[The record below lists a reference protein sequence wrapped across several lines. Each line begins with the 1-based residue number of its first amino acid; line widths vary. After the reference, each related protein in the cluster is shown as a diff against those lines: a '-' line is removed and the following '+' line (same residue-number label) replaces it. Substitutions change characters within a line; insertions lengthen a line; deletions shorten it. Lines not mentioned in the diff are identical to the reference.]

1 LEPTV
6 VFFSPPQTNQL
17 YVFKEGE
24 GQTYF
29 HLKAFK
35 KASDLIVVKGSISP
49 CEISYA
55 KNYLN
60 QMILPQANANFTS
73 TQADYMEMVSRAVES
88 IQKGKFD
95 KVVLSA
101 QKSVATAVNLG
112 DAFENMLQYTSAFVY
127 VFNYKGQVMIGAS
140 PELLMS
146 LKHNALKTV
155 ALGATSVTDQFSAKE
170 DLEHEQITAY
180 IDAQLIQSGYVYEKA
195 KRQAV
200 KAAHLFHLQT
210 PYTIQSKGINSDLL
224 MAMQLHPT
232 SAVCGWPFEPAL
244 DFIAQN
250 ESYDRQWYTGFLGL
264 KTDTSFEY
272 YVNLR
277 CADVYEHQIVLYAGA
292 GINAFSNPE
301 AEWHEIQNKMKT
313 VLDCF

>member
-1 LEPTV
+1 MEPTV
-6 VFFSPPQTNQL
+6 VFFSPPQSNQL
-17 YVFKEGE
+17 FVFKEGE
-24 GQTYF
+24 GQACF

-35 KASDLIVVKGSISP
+35 KASELIVVQGSIMP
-49 CEISYA
+49 CELSYA
-55 KNYLN
+55 KDYLN
-60 QMILPQANANFTS
+60 QMVLPQTKAYFSS
-73 TQADYMEMVSRAVES
+73 TKADYTDMVSRAVES
-88 IQKGKFD
+88 IQQGRFD
-95 KVVLSA
+95 KVVLSSK
-101 QKSVATAVNLG
+101 QTVLSAVKLG

-127 VFNYKGQVMIGAS
+127 VFNYKGHVMIGAS

-146 LKHNALKTV
+146 LKQNALKTV
-155 ALGATSVTDQFSAKE
+155 ALGATSVNAQFSAKE

-180 IDAQLIQSGYVYEKA
+180 IDAQLTQSDYVFEKA

-200 KAAHLFHLQT
+200 KAGHLYHLQT
-210 PYTIQSKGINSDLL
+210 AYTIQSKGMNSDLSL
-224 MAMQLHPT
+224 AMQLHPT

-244 DFIAQN
+244 TFIDQN

-264 KTDTSFEY
+264 KTDSSFEY

-277 CADVYEHQIVLYAGA
+277 CADVYERHIELYAGA

-301 AEWHEIQNKMKT
+301 AEWYEIQNKMKT